1 VLKSKNTFL
10 IIVECVGDY
19 HECGTRR
26 IQDVDVNVSFKQTC
40 SYYHIN
46 LMHIMILSMVILS
59 TDVTENIPEAD
70 DKFTYREVEA
80 LTESQ

>member
-1 VLKSKNTFL
+1 MIRVNDK
-10 IIVECVGDY
+10 
-19 HECGTRR
+19 GTNV
-26 IQDVDVNVSFKQTC
+26 INGSELTNGIHVNISFKHRC
-40 SYYHIN
+40 SCYHIN